1 MRILKEPPRMSDE
14 IRDLFMSVA
23 TQSHV
28 SKIIWNSAKAAFYLA
43 YKNENLSSESYKE
56 IGFQFAQSK
65 DKDIT
70 EVAKLFRNRFVYL
83 DAFNIERKGTILGIL
98 RTVTNDDARFLKKTE
113 GGTHENVIRLYTI
126 IREID
131 PLVQN
136 LKYYRNHFSHTFKS
150 NSQVGWISSVSSSV
164 IRLCEIALSQK
175 KDYERNQILIK
186 TFKKHLISIYSDKI
200 SDTIQKEDVSQ
211 HTDAIA
217 PETLQAILKE
227 IELSKNSILKE
238 IQDLTLLKTDVK
250 LESEKI
256 LDTVKIQI
264 SGLTDEFE
272 PEEEI
277 SDEIE
282 AQISNVANL
291 SPEAL
296 RQELASI
303 SEKIKNDYSQHPGFG
318 ASKNLLQ
325 IANIGTILTH
335 EPQTCKDFLELP
347 LVKSRI
353 DLNSTTI
360 QSQIRKY
367 ENDINI
373 LLSSVLWLSTFE
385 D

>member
-1 MRILKEPPRMSDE
+1 MSDE

-43 YKNENLSSESYKE
+43 YKNENLSFESYKE
-56 IGFQFAQSK
+56 IEFQFAQSK
-65 DKDIT
+65 DRDIT

-83 DAFNIERKGTILGIL
+83 DSFNIERKGTILGIL
-98 RTVTNDDARFLKKTE
+98 RTVTNDDARFLNKTE

-150 NSQVGWISSVSSSV
+150 NSQIGWISAVSSSV

-175 KDYERNQILIK
+175 QDYEKNQILIK
-186 TFKKHLISIYSDKI
+186 EFKNHLISIYSGKT
-200 SDTIQKEDVSQ
+200 SDTIQKEDVAQ
-211 HTDAIA
+211 HKDAIT
-217 PETLQAILKE
+217 PETLHTILKE
-227 IELSKNSILKE
+227 IASSKNSILKE
-238 IQDLTLLKTDVK
+238 IQDLGLLRTDVK
-250 LESEKI
+250 LETEKI
-256 LDTVKIQI
+256 FEKTELQI
-264 SGLTDEFE
+264 SSRTDEVE

-282 AQISNVANL
+282 TQISNVANL
-291 SPEAL
+291 SPEGL
-296 RQELASI
+296 RQELAKI
-303 SEKIKNDYSQHPGFG
+303 GEKIKSEFSQNPGFG
-318 ASKNLLQ
+318 ASGNLLQ
-325 IANIGTILTH
+325 IANIGTILNY

-347 LVKSRI
+347 IVKSRM
-353 DLNSTTI
+353 DLNSVTI
-360 QSQIRKY
+360 QSQLRKY
-367 ENDINI
+367 ENDIDV